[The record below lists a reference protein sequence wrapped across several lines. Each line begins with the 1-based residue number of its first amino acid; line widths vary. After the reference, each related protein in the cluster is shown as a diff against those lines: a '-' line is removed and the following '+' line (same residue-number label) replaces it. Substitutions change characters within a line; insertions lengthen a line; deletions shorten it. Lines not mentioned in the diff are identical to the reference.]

1 MNSAFILKDLL
12 EQKSF
17 FQAMTKRHNMQKLFD
32 TAFDMEN
39 LESDSCFVTQ
49 GLITSFVQQF
59 NDR

>member
-1 MNSAFILKDLL
+1 
-12 EQKSF
+12 
-17 FQAMTKRHNMQKLFD
+17 MTKRHNMQKLFD